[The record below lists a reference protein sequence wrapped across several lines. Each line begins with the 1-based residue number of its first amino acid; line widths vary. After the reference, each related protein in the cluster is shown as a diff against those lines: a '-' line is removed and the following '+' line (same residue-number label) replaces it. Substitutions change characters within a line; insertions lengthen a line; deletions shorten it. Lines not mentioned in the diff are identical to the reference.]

1 MRLTAAVL
9 SLVGF
14 VLPCAGP
21 PYKDPRLPVEE
32 RVRDLLA
39 RMTPREKFRQL
50 FMIPGSLD
58 SGTEL
63 LKDGI
68 FGLQVEAAE
77 SAVETARKINEIQ
90 RFFRDRTRLGIPI
103 IPFEEALHGLVHP
116 GATAFP
122 QAIGLA
128 ATFDPELTGRVAAAI
143 AREART
149 RGIRQV
155 LSPVV
160 NIADDV
166 RWGRVEETY
175 GEDPFLAA
183 EMGRAFVA
191 AFEREG
197 VITTPKHL
205 LANSGAGGRDSYPI
219 HWNERLLRELYLPPF
234 EACLRRGGSRSVMTA
249 YNSLDGRPASAQD
262 RLLNRLLKTEWGF
275 QGFIVSDAA
284 AVGGATVLHGTARDY
299 SDAAAQALAAGL
311 DVIFQTRLDQEDLF
325 IPPFLDG
332 TIDQAVIDKA
342 VARVL
347 RAKFEAGLFDDPCV
361 DPKAAGEWNGHPS
374 HRALALEAARKSIVL
389 LKNEGRVLPLR
400 TDFKSL
406 AVLGPDAAEA
416 RLGGYSRPGNGVI
429 SVLDGIRAKIGK
441 TTEIRHARGCGR

>member
-1 MRLTAAVL
+1 M
-9 SLVGF
+9 
-14 VLPCAGP
+14 
-21 PYKDPRLPVEE
+21 EE

-77 SAVETARKINEIQ
+77 SAVENGPERSMKSNGFSGTAPGSGSRSFPSKKPFTGWFI
-90 RFFRDRTRLGIPI
+90 RGPRL
-103 IPFEEALHGLVHP
+103 
-116 GATAFP
+116 FP

-128 ATFDPELTGRVAAAI
+128 ATFRSGADGPGGRQHRPGSQD
-143 AREART
+143 ARHPASS
-149 RGIRQV
+149 
-155 LSPVV
+155 LPVV

-249 YNSLDGRPASAQD
+249 YNSLDGRPA
-262 RLLNRLLKTEWGF
+262 
-275 QGFIVSDAA
+275 
-284 AVGGATVLHGTARDY
+284 
-299 SDAAAQALAAGL
+299 
-311 DVIFQTRLDQEDLF
+311 
-325 IPPFLDG
+325 
-332 TIDQAVIDKA
+332 
-342 VARVL
+342 
-347 RAKFEAGLFDDPCV
+347 
-361 DPKAAGEWNGHPS
+361 
-374 HRALALEAARKSIVL
+374 
-389 LKNEGRVLPLR
+389 
-400 TDFKSL
+400 
-406 AVLGPDAAEA
+406 
-416 RLGGYSRPGNGVI
+416 
-429 SVLDGIRAKIGK
+429 
-441 TTEIRHARGCGR
+441 